1 MTLRRHHREGLTVG
15 VFLDLDHPGD
25 AREVSEDRVVRRYLQ
40 LRFRLPRHVR
50 DGGRLLVHLAPVAP
64 QEVLPEPPLVLC
76 RCCHLASLP
85 TIVVVHRLPNVTKSV
100 TKLLSHNFLAFRL
113 TFLLYD
119 PTRRTQPQRGMRRLH
134 GPSHHRDQLV
144 AQTVQGR
151 LVPKFGRE
159 SFDSVSRVIPPA
171 VEAWFYEALDATAQ
185 RSEQRCYR
193 HRRSHDHQL
202 RVAPGSTERVLQ
214 GGHAAAEVHPC
225 QGARERAVHQRA
237 VAEDVYVVTP
247 PDATLTPGRRESEV
261 RIERDR
267 CRRSYGGG
275 ARSVHR

>member
-40 LRFRLPRHVR
+40 LRFRPPRHIR
-50 DGGRLLVHLAPVAP
+50 DGGRLLGHLAPVAP

-85 TIVVVHRLPNVTKSV
+85 TIVVVDRLPNVTKSV

-119 PTRRTQPQRGMRRLH
+119 PTRRTQPQRAMRRLH

-159 SFDSVSRVIPPA
+159 SFDSVSRVVPPA
-171 VEAWFYEALDATAQ
+171 VEAWSMKPWM
-185 RSEQRCYR
+185 R
-193 HRRSHDHQL
+193 RRSG
-202 RVAPGSTERVLQ
+202 PNN
-214 GGHAAAEVHPC
+214 AAIATVEATITSCESPSA
-225 QGARERAVHQRA
+225 ARNACCKV
-237 VAEDVYVVTP
+237 
-247 PDATLTPGRRESEV
+247 ATLPPKYTPARVPVSEPYTSV
-261 RIERDR
+261 RLLRT
-267 CRRSYGGG
+267 SM
-275 ARSVHR
+275 S